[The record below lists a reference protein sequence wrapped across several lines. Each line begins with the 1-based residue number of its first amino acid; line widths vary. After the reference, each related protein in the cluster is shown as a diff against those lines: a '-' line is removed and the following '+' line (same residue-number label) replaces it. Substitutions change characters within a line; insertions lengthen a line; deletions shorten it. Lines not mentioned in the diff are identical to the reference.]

1 MHIKLKG
8 TPGIYLVG
16 FMACGKTTVGGL
28 LAERLGW
35 EFIDLDTVIERQ
47 AGQAIREIFAKRG
60 EEDFRRLET
69 YALHAAVGQV
79 RLGLP
84 RVVALG
90 GGAFTREENVYLIE
104 DHGVSIWLD
113 CPLDVARGRVQ
124 ENADRPLARDLARF
138 EALYAQRKDLYAKAN
153 HSVPVAGKQ
162 PPEIVQEICSLLR
175 L

>member
-1 MHIKLKG
+1 MHMKLKG

-16 FMACGKTTVGGL
+16 FMACGKTTVGSL

-35 EFIDLDTVIERQ
+35 EFIDLDTIIERQ
-47 AGQAIREIFAKRG
+47 AGQPIREIFAQRG

-69 YALHAAVGQV
+69 YALHEAVGEI

-104 DHGVSIWLD
+104 GHGVSVWLD
-113 CPLDVARGRVQ
+113 CPLDVVRGRVQ
-124 ENADRPLARDLARF
+124 ENADRPLARDPARF
-138 EALYAQRKDLYAKAN
+138 EALYAERQGLYAKAD

-162 PPEIVQEICSLLR
+162 PPDIVQEICGLLR